1 MKRKIISCAIF
12 KPYIELI
19 EVQNNLFFDVEYLDI
34 KQHDKPKQLNA
45 LLQEKINEIKAVD
58 EILLLYG
65 LCGNAILNLV
75 ANDIPVRILKV
86 HDCAMVLSG
95 TRERYKKLFSNNL
108 SQAYACA
115 SYNSLDSY
123 HIYKASL
130 KYLRLVEQ
138 YGQDNADY
146 VLETMY
152 LPKSDTIFYFNY
164 DLKEDEKEIKKYDPS
179 KLKVMNGQLTML
191 KDVLLNRDYKD
202 TELLKTNEYIDPIYD
217 LEDVFVIKKN
227 K

>member
-19 EVQNNLFFDVEYLDI
+19 ETQNNLFFDVEYLDI

-45 LLQEKINEIKAVD
+45 LLQEKINESKAVD

-123 HIYKASL
+123 HNYKVSL
-130 KYLRLVEQ
+130 EYLRLVDQ
-138 YGQDNADY
+138 YGQENADY
-146 VLETMY
+146 VLETLY
-152 LPKSDTIFYFNY
+152 RPKSDTIFYFNY
-164 DLKEDEKEIKKYDPS
+164 HLKEDEKEIKKYDQD
-179 KLKVMNGQLTML
+179 KLIIMDGQLTML
-191 KDVLLNRDYKD
+191 KDVLLNKDYKD
-202 TELLKTNEYIDPIYD
+202 SELLKTNEYIDPIYD
-217 LEDVFVIKKN
+217 LEDVFVIKQK
-227 K
+227 

>member
-19 EVQNNLFFDVEYLDI
+19 ETQNNLIFDVEYLDI

-45 LLQEKINEIKAVD
+45 LIQKKINEIKEAD

-65 LCGNAILNLV
+65 LCGNALLGLA

-95 TRERYKKLFSNNL
+95 SRDRYKSLFSNNL
-108 SQAYACA
+108 SQAYACV

-123 HIYKASL
+123 HTYKASL
-130 KYLRLVEQ
+130 EYLRLVDQ
-138 YGQDNADY
+138 YGQENADY

-152 LPKSDTIFYFNY
+152 RPKSDTIFYFNY
-164 DLKEDEKEIKKYDPS
+164 GLKDDKKEIKKYDS
-179 KLKVMNGQLTML
+179 NKLKIIDGQLTML
-191 KDVLLNRDYKD
+191 EDVLLSKDYKD
-202 TELLKTNEYIDPIYD
+202 TELLKRNESIEPIYD
-217 LEDVFVIKKN
+217 LDDVFVIKH
-227 K
+227 